1 LPEHVRILGRTKG
14 WLRYE
19 VPTHWIK
26 REWRGSYKGQKQ
38 IWFLLRLIGRDTDV
52 SLRATSKP
60 EFDAWRWNDYWIPLD
75 AVIEFKRSVYEQAL
89 NELVR
94 FVDFDRKG
102 AKNRR
107 FGGALLDIE
116 ASTSHED

>member
-1 LPEHVRILGRTKG
+1 M
-14 WLRYE
+14 RYE
-19 VPTHWIK
+19 GPTHWIK

-52 SLRATSKP
+52 SLRATNKP

-94 FVDFDRKG
+94 FVDFDRK
-102 AKNRR
+102 AARQKRL
-107 FGGALLDIE
+107 GGASLDAE
-116 ASTSHED
+116 ASASHED